1 MDFIGFIAGLWLVF
15 FPPAAVRD
23 QINLYG
29 EDVRAWLGERLPW
42 HLKRIKSFLVGK
54 ALLLSAFLALATGAW
69 LYTLNRLEPGLV
81 WQDTVILTAGV
92 VATVGQLLF
101 AGWNFINGRLVFN
114 QAPNADPAWQAYAV
128 SLSALTESFTQKA
141 AHAEQLLEA
150 ARIREDPL
158 NPPSEGLQ
166 RAALTTAELYR
177 QLAEISAAEANA
189 YHVIHRADAAMS
201 CLSTL
206 ELCVEKIADILSI
219 VPANMA
225 RTRRAQETREA
236 LLDNFQQITQQC
248 QAGENAAAAAD
259 AAEGMRVSTIF
270 GSTRMSLPHWW
281 AGVTLASLLTLGVY
295 THIYAVSVEDRGL
308 VVLSLIPLVMVF
320 ALARFSAEVLSWL
333 VLKGTKLGEFLLTK
347 ASQLAVAVL
356 PGDTL
361 DSVRGTININFLEE
375 DRIAA
380 AIKEWINVA
389 GIMWLPY
396 VAVVFW
402 LCTPLVALAMLGLT
416 LVASLFSLA
425 YISRGKKEEVDEN
438 TTKTIGW
445 FWKYGKYITFFAI
458 FLGGASVEWSGL
470 MNRLAGVTPIL
481 ILDGDWKSYLL
492 TALIFSVL
500 CGVIWKV
507 MKALD
512 ISWLDYVLKPAAV
525 ICGAVALICVLAPIA
540 RAAKDGDPVITLPQR
555 HGPQAEPPVDISA
568 PVATY
573 YPQPNGREKLVIS
586 FTTRARMAKGV
597 VRFEPHVAS
606 ALGLDVQDIPVQTFS
621 GLEDCGGYRCR
632 RHQVVIPEVKARPQ
646 GNYQVIMRNWLTTE
660 AGPEYGL

>member
-1 MDFIGFIAGLWLVF
+1 MDFIGFLAGLWLVF

-23 QINLYG
+23 QINLHG

-92 VATVGQLLF
+92 VATVGQLFF
-101 AGWNFINGRLVFN
+101 AGWNFINGRLRFN
-114 QAPNADPAWQAYAV
+114 QALPADPAWQSYAI
-128 SLSALTESFTQKA
+128 SLSALTESLAEQA
-141 AHAEQLLEA
+141 AQAEQLLGA
-150 ARIREDPL
+150 ARTRANPL
-158 NPPSEGLQ
+158 APPSLALLTSAQGTAGL
-166 RAALTTAELYR
+166 YN
-177 QLAEISAAEANA
+177 QLAQFSAATANA
-189 YHVIHRADAAMS
+189 YRVIYRADVAMA
-201 CLSTL
+201 CMETL
-206 ELCVEKIADILSI
+206 ESCVEKMANILSI
-219 VPANMA
+219 APSDPI
-225 RTRRAQETREA
+225 
-236 LLDNFQQITQQC
+236 LLNHFQQITQQC
-248 QAGENAAAAAD
+248 QLGEQAAAAAD
-259 AAEGMRVSTIF
+259 QAEGLRVSTIF

-295 THIYAVSVEDRGL
+295 THIYAVSVEDRWL

-361 DSVRGTININFLEE
+361 ESVRGTIDINVLEE
-375 DRIAA
+375 EKIAA
-380 AIKEWINVA
+380 AIKEWINVGA
-389 GIMWLPY
+389 IMWLPY
-396 VAVVFW
+396 AAVVFW
-402 LCTPLVALAMLGLT
+402 VCTPWVALAMLGLT

-425 YISRGKKEEVDEN
+425 YISRGKKEEVDES

-481 ILDGDWKSYLL
+481 ILDGDWKTYLL
-492 TALIFSVL
+492 TALIA
-500 CGVIWKV
+500 GVIAVALVWA

-512 ISWLDYVLKPAAV
+512 VDWLNYVFKPAA
-525 ICGAVALICVLAPIA
+525 ALAAGVTLVCVLAPIA
-540 RAAKDGDPVITLPQR
+540 RAANHGEPAIISLPQR
-555 HGPQAEPPVDISA
+555 HGPQAEPPVGIS
-568 PVATY
+568 
-573 YPQPNGREKLVIS
+573 QPTVSYQAQGNGRERMVIS

-632 RHQVVIPEVKARPQ
+632 RHQIVIPEVKARPQ

>member
-1 MDFIGFIAGLWLVF
+1 MDFIGFLAGLWLVF
-15 FPPAAVRD
+15 FPPAAIRD

-42 HLKRIKSFLVGK
+42 HMKRIKSFLVGK

-81 WQDTVILTAGV
+81 WQDTVILSAGL
-92 VATVGQLLF
+92 VATVGQLIF
-101 AGWNFINGRLVFN
+101 ALWNFVNGRLVFS
-114 QAPNADPAWQAYAV
+114 QAPTANVAWQTYAI
-128 SLSALTESFTQKA
+128 SLSALTESLTQKA

-150 ARIREDPL
+150 ARTRTNPL
-158 NPPSEGLQ
+158 APPSPALLTSAQVTAGL
-166 RAALTTAELYR
+166 YD
-177 QLAEISAAEANA
+177 QLAQVSAATANA
-189 YHVIHRADAAMS
+189 YRVIHRADGAMA
-201 CLSTL
+201 CLGTL
-206 ELCVEKIADILSI
+206 EMCVEKMANILSI
-219 VPANMA
+219 APSDPV
-225 RTRRAQETREA
+225 
-236 LLDNFQQITQQC
+236 LLNHFQQITQQYRL
-248 QAGENAAAAAD
+248 GEQAAAAAD
-259 AAEGMRVSTIF
+259 AAEGLRVSTIF
-270 GSTRMSLPHWW
+270 GSTRFSVPHWW

-308 VVLSLIPLVMVF
+308 VVLSLVPLVMAF
-320 ALARFSAEVLSWL
+320 ALTRFSAEVASWL
-333 VLKGTKLGEFLLTK
+333 LLKGTKLGEFLLTK
-347 ASQLAVAVL
+347 VSQLAVAVL

-361 DSVRGTININFLEE
+361 ESVRGTININVLEE
-375 DRIAA
+375 DRMAA

-396 VAVVFW
+396 AAVIFW
-402 LCTPLVALAMLGLT
+402 LCTPWVALAMLGLT

-470 MNRLAGVTPIL
+470 MNRLAGVTPI
-481 ILDGDWKSYLL
+481 IIFDGDWKTYLFY
-492 TALIFSVL
+492 ALIAILTTIAIVYLQKS
-500 CGVIWKV
+500 
-507 MKALD
+507 LD
-512 ISWLDYVLKPAAV
+512 VGWLNYAFKLAAA
-525 ICGAVALICVLAPIA
+525 IASTVAMVCLLAPIA
-540 RAAKDGDPVITLPQR
+540 RAANHGEPAVVSLPQR
-555 HGPQAEPPVDISA
+555 KSPQAEPPVGISQ
-568 PVATY
+568 PTVSY
-573 YPQPNGREKLVIS
+573 QPQGNGREKLVIS

-597 VRFEPHVAS
+597 VRFEPHIAS
-606 ALGLDVQDIPVQTFS
+606 QLGLDKQDVPVQSFS

-632 RHQVVIPEVKARPQ
+632 RHQVVIPEVKARPK